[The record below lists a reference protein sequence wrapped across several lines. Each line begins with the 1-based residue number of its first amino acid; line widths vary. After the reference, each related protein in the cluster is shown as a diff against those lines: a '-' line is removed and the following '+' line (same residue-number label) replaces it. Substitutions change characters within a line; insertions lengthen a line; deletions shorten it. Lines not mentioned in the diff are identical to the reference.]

1 MLYETRRTKQKKR
14 LEQKYCTREN
24 GIVSVTNKAI
34 GIHSQRM
41 NESMGKDTEK
51 SSLKEK
57 ERIN

>member
-1 MLYETRRTKQKKR
+1 MKPEEQNKNKR

-24 GIVSVTNKAI
+24 GIVSVTNEAI

-51 SSLKEK
+51 SYLKEK